1 MVRNEDVN
9 GLDKGVSSS
18 VFSLIAS
25 PLQEYKNKK
34 VINKAGFINF
44 IWLTVW
50 FNLILTHKKY
60 FIRYLNWLGISNTK

>member
-1 MVRNEDVN
+1 LVRNEDVN
-9 GLDKGVSSS
+9 GLDKGVSSF

-34 VINKAGFINF
+34 VSNKAGFKNF
-44 IWLTVW
+44 IWLIVW

-60 FIRYLNWLGISNTK
+60 YIRYVIWFGISNTK